1 MERLTLNF
9 KKLDDKA
16 TVPRQMTEGAA
27 GMDLTATGMEFT
39 DKFIEYDTG
48 LAVAIPEGYV
58 GLLFPRSSISK
69 MEMSMANSV
78 GVIDSDYR
86 GSIKVRL
93 RYKQPIPRFL
103 YSVGERVA
111 QLVIVPY
118 VQVEPQVVDILPET
132 TRGEAGFGSTGAK

>member
-1 MERLTLNF
+1 MKINF
-9 KKLDDKA
+9 KKLDEKA
-16 TVPRQMTEGAA
+16 FVPRQMTEGAA
-27 GMDLTATGMEFT
+27 GMDLTATSMDFT
-39 DKFIEYDTG
+39 EKYIEYGTG
-48 LAVAIPEGYV
+48 LAAAIPEGYV

-86 GSIKVRL
+86 GEIKVRL

-132 TRGEAGFGSTGAK
+132 ARGDGGFGSTDTK

>member
-1 MERLTLNF
+1 MKISF

-16 TVPRQMTEGAA
+16 FVPRHMTEGAA
-27 GMDLTATGMEFT
+27 GMDLTATSMDFT
-39 DKFIEYDTG
+39 EKFVEYGTG

-86 GSIKVRL
+86 GEIKVRL
-93 RYKQPIPRFL
+93 RYKQPIPSFL
-103 YSVGERVA
+103 YAVGERVA

-118 VQVEPQVVDILPET
+118 TQVEAQLVDILPDT
-132 TRGEAGFGSTGAK
+132 ARGEGGFGSTNT